1 MTIGE
6 RIALLRKRAG
16 LSQEKLAALIG
27 VSRQAIG
34 KWESNLSLPGID
46 NLQELARVLGV
57 SCDELITGV
66 STTQPDAPNGQVAL
80 ESVKSLLTQQT
91 ETSRRADRRRF
102 LLGLIP
108 ALLAFLLALGAVG
121 FSCVLFFRA
130 QGLEDELAALSGR
143 ISALQGQLAA
153 GIGTNDPS
161 DSAALVADYSC
172 SYTLLPG
179 GKAVRLQLEA
189 LPKSVAA
196 GQSASFSLIAGD
208 QNLVQPATAE
218 GGGFRAEFEIPL
230 TGEYNDFK
238 VSFLLKDTA
247 GNTEQELLFTESE
260 FLTRYTIW
268 LSLDPDT
275 FAAARQSDGSWIIGG
290 RMALSVERSEELYPV
305 AGSLEL
311 VIEGKTVQRIPLEAA
326 TFDEFADSGDGGA
339 DDQAPVATGFISYTD
354 FPIRQ
359 YAASGAEEIT
369 VVARITDNKGGEH
382 TASWSAA

>member
-66 STTQPDAPNGQVAL
+66 PTTQPDAPNGQVAL

-91 ETSRRADRRRF
+91 ETDRRAARRRF

-108 ALLAFLLALGAVG
+108 ALLACLLALGAVG

-326 TFDEFADSGDGGA
+326 TFDQFADSDDGGA

-359 YAASGAEEIT
+359 YTASGAEEIT
-369 VVARITDNKGGEH
+369 VIARITDNKGGEH